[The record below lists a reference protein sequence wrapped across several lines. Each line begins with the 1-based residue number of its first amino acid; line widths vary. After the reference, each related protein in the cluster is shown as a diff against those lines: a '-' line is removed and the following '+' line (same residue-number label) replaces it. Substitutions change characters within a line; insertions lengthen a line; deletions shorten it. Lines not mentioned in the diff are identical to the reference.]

1 MVFWWKKMNFK
12 IIMSKIS
19 ESGGFFQFQF
29 FNLQTNKCYQ
39 YEVFRWGT
47 YLCHFFHLFV
57 SLLHTI
63 SQNLTS
69 SYHNFWHTCVKWWY
83 LLAFFS
89 FFWNFDFFG
98 LLGGKRTKIAQNEKY
113 KLHVSCVISQEQQS
127 IWSWFLVH
135 LCKMTISPGVFFIF
149 WNFYFSDC

>member
-1 MVFWWKKMNFK
+1 MVFWWKKINFK

-83 LLAFFS
+83 LLAFFFIFLKFW
-89 FFWNFDFFG
+89 FFWAVRGSKNKNSPKWKIQITCVMCHISGTAKHMIMIFG
-98 LLGGKRTKIAQNEKY
+98 T
-113 KLHVSCVISQEQQS
+113 
-127 IWSWFLVH
+127 LV
-135 LCKMTISPGVFFIF
+135 
-149 WNFYFSDC
+149 